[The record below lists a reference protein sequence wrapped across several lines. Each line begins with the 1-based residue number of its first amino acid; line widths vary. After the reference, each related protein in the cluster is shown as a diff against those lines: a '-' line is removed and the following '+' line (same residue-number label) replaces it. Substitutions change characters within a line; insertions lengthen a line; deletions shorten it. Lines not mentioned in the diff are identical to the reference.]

1 MVGLLLAVLSFVG
14 SHELLSHPLRR
25 PLVERLGERGFQG
38 LYSLVA
44 LATFGWIIY
53 EYRRAPELLLW
64 VAPAWAWTV
73 GAVLMFI
80 ASVLFAGSLVRNP
93 ALPGTP
99 RIDPTSRGAMR
110 ITRHPMMWSFAIWA
124 LVHGWLAGTAATL
137 ILCLGIGGLALI
149 GAAMQDRKKAGIHG
163 EAWAAYAGATSYLP
177 FGRGFAWPGW
187 FAVVGGTI
195 LFLLATWLHPR
206 LGAPVVGIW
215 SWL

>member
-25 PLVERLGERGFQG
+25 PLVARLGEKGFLA

-44 LATFGWIIY
+44 FATFGWIIY
-53 EYRRAPELLLW
+53 EYGRAPELLLW
-64 VAPAWAWTV
+64 VAPEWAWGV
-73 GAVLMFI
+73 GTVLMFV

-93 ALPGTP
+93 ALPGVP
-99 RIDPTSRGAMR
+99 RIDPRPRGVMR
-110 ITRHPMMWSFAIWA
+110 VTRHPMMWSFAIWA
-124 LVHGWLAGTAATL
+124 LVHAWLAGTAATL
-137 ILCLGIGGLALI
+137 ILCLGIGGLALF

-163 EAWAAYAGATSYLP
+163 TAWASYVSTTSYLP

-187 FAVVGGTI
+187 FAIVGGTI
-195 LFLLATWLHPR
+195 LFLIATWAHPR
-206 LGAPVVGIW
+206 FGAPVVGIW